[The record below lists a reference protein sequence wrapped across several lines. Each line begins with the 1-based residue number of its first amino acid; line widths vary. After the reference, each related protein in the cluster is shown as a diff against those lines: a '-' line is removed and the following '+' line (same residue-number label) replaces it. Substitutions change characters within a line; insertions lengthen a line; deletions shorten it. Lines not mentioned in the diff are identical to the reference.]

1 MNKKIVIIS
10 FILVNGFILTA
21 CAGSVFSSGN
31 SSITYQNS
39 YSNIT
44 PEELNDMVVNKDFLL
59 INVHVPF
66 SGDIPDTDLSIPYD
80 QIDQQLDK
88 LPADKAAK
96 IVVYCRSGSMSAV
109 AAENLISLG
118 YTNVLNLENGF
129 YGWEN
134 AGFPL
139 EEVISE

>member
-1 MNKKIVIIS
+1 MNKRRVIIS
-10 FILVNGFILTA
+10 LILVNGFILTA
-21 CAGSVFSSGN
+21 CAGSVFSGGN

-44 PEELNDMVVNKDFLL
+44 PEELNGMVVNKDFLL

>member
-10 FILVNGFILTA
+10 LILVNGFILTA